1 MGKTTKTFIKIILI
15 HGIKQVPH
23 KCRALNSSLT
33 IVIRQAMGWMTTE
46 SSFDFYLSL
55 PSSAKRKER
64 LELYN
69 ISRPRLKLGFPS
81 VIQTKS
87 AR

>member
-1 MGKTTKTFIKIILI
+1 MGKTTKTLMKIILI

-23 KCRALNSSLT
+23 KCTDLNSSVT
-33 IVIRQAMGWMTTE
+33 TVIRLWGWMTKE
-46 SSFDFYLSL
+46 LSFDFYLSL
-55 PSSAKRKER
+55 PSTAKRKER
-64 LELYN
+64 LQLYN
-69 ISRPRLKLGFPS
+69 ISRPRLKLDFPS

>member
-1 MGKTTKTFIKIILI
+1 
-15 HGIKQVPH
+15 
-23 KCRALNSSLT
+23 
-33 IVIRQAMGWMTTE
+33 MGWMTME

-81 VIQTKS
+81 VIQTQS